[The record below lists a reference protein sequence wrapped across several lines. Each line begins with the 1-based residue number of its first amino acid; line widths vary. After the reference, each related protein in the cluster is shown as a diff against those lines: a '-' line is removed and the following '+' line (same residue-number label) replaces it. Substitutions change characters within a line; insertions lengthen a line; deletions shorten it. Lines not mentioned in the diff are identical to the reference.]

1 MPMPA
6 PQSRR
11 GPVPD
16 AWILAPVANELGED
30 WAGVGGQGALVAL
43 GLQGWLRRVDRG
55 GWVTSGGALPPAFH
69 GRSDVVAL
77 SAEDVPPT
85 ASIAGLQGLS
95 RPDGTLLLT
104 MGGRGGLAIFGDR
117 RVTWPTL
124 RGGPIVD
131 PTGAGDVFLAAYVAG
146 RLLVGAEDRP
156 RLALWLAAAAAACS
170 IEATGLRGVPGLATI
185 AARLRASV
193 ASRT

>member
-1 MPMPA
+1 M
-6 PQSRR
+6 
-11 GPVPD
+11 
-16 AWILAPVANELGED
+16 
-30 WAGVGGQGALVAL
+30 
-43 GLQGWLRRVDRG
+43 
-55 GWVTSGGALPPAFH
+55 
-69 GRSDVVAL
+69 
-77 SAEDVPPT
+77 
-85 ASIAGLQGLS
+85 
-95 RPDGTLLLT
+95 
-104 MGGRGGLAIFGDR
+104 
-117 RVTWPTL
+117 
-124 RGGPIVD
+124 D